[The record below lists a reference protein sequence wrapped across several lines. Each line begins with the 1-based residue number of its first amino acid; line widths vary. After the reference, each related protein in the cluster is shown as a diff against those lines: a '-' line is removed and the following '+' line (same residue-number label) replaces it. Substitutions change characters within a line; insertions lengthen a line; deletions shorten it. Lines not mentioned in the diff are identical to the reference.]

1 MAVAPYTDTMSK
13 TDSSQTN
20 HRSSKDFNRKT
31 VTDLDIRLFAIE
43 AGQKGDHPQAVIC
56 LTALGV
62 DIDYR
67 DYRGL
72 VTAHQLQDIRIA
84 ADMQAGDARRMCV
97 DAINKAKESK

>member
-1 MAVAPYTDTMSK
+1 MT
-13 TDSSQTN
+13 
-20 HRSSKDFNRKT
+20 HKT

-43 AGQKGDHPQAVIC
+43 AGQKGDHLQAVIC

-62 DIDYR
+62 DVDYH
-67 DYRGL
+67 DYQGL
-72 VTAHQLQDIRIA
+72 VTARQLQNIRVA